1 VLHFPNQSR
10 VFDRTRRA
18 VHFWGHDG
26 AMEWSFFVD
35 EDALKHMQPDM
46 RSDEAGFLGT
56 FDFNRTLIQA
66 AALNAYK
73 RERRS
78 YYELA
83 SKDFPAA
90 GRPPR
95 GK

>member
-1 VLHFPNQSR
+1 MLHFPNQSR

-26 AMEWSFFVD
+26 AMEWSFFVG
-35 EDALKHMQPDM
+35 EDALKRMQPDM
-46 RSDEAGFLGT
+46 HSDEAGFLGT

-66 AALNAYK
+66 AAMNAYK
-73 RERRS
+73 RERKS
-78 YYELA
+78 SYELA
-83 SKDFPAA
+83 SQDFPAT
-90 GRPPR
+90 GRPAR